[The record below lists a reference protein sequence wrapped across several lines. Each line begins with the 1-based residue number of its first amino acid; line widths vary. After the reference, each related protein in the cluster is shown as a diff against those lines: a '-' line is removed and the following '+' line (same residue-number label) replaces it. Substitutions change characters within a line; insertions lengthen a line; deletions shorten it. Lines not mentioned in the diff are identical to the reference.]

1 MPAVEA
7 RLRAS
12 KKTMLLVYPG
22 MLARYGQMSLLESLR
37 DSVGRQGGI
46 PGLWLLLPGGD
57 VPLIDRQAVPLI
69 GPGQRT
75 TLPKS
80 WLENVH
86 RSSRAVG
93 DS

>member
-12 KKTMLLVYPG
+12 KKTMLLIYPG
-22 MLARYGQMSLLESLR
+22 MLARYGQMGLLESLR
-37 DSVGRQGGI
+37 DSVGRKGGI

-57 VPLIDRQAVPLI
+57 VPMIDGQAVPLI

-75 TLPKS
+75 SLPKS
-80 WLENVH
+80 WLENAH
-86 RSSRAVG
+86 RGIVNG
-93 DS
+93 E